1 MRLLCC
7 HCREITEVDLE
18 GSALTACP
26 HCGSTSAPADA
37 DDLATVT
44 LTKHELRILCIW
56 ASNYAEN
63 IKGHPGCGD
72 SPKVVYGILDHLGT
86 QTDVALSM
94 RQELADVRAAFPDSA
109 VTVRRAD
116 GTETDL

>member
-7 HCREITEVDLE
+7 HCREITEVDPE
-18 GSALTACP
+18 GPTLTACP
-26 HCGSTSAPADA
+26 HCGSTSTPADA
-37 DDLATVT
+37 DDLAIVT
-44 LTKHELRILCIW
+44 TTKHELRILCIW
-56 ASNYAEN
+56 ASNYAES
-63 IKGHPGCGD
+63 IKDRPGCGD
-72 SPKVVYGILDHLGT
+72 SPKVVYGILDHIGT

-94 RQELADVRAAFPDSA
+94 RQELADVRAAFPDSE

>member
-1 MRLLCC
+1 MRLLCL
-7 HCREITEVDLE
+7 HCRETTEVDPE

-37 DDLATVT
+37 DDQVTIT
-44 LTKHELRILCIW
+44 LTVHELRILCIW

-63 IKGHPGCGD
+63 IKDNPGCGD
-72 SPKVVYGILDHLGT
+72 SPRAVYGILDHLGT
-86 QTDVALSM
+86 QTDTPLSM
-94 RQELADVRAAFPDSA
+94 RQELADLRSA
-109 VTVRRAD
+109 LPNSTVTVRRAD